1 MLVTPKANSCRFVLP
16 TNTQPAARRR
26 LTTGASSAAGTFGR
40 MIPPAVVTIPLT
52 STRSLTATR
61 SPAPG
66 SSARKMKAFSSTPPI
81 VEGLNWR
88 PQRYPC
94 PLMSA
99 QTAASISANL
109 SWSKVD
115 VLTPFERLTAE
126 IQVRGGR
133 LRETITAPE
142 PLFHMRNV
150 SAEPLVPGAVPLS
163 GVPEGLFNKNLI
175 GGIRTIEPEPPPADQ
190 VAEMIR
196 RYVMFQAANFMVTGA
211 AEFPKAT
218 EPSMHT
224 EILMKARFL
233 PVVDATVTIFGVAG
247 KSWTQPNIW
256 VNRDLMLAVYLG

>member
-1 MLVTPKANSCRFVLP
+1 MT
-16 TNTQPAARRR
+16 
-26 LTTGASSAAGTFGR
+26 
-40 MIPPAVVTIPLT
+40 PAVVVYRPLK
-52 STRSLTATR
+52 STTSLTTTTLSSDFSAATEMNAFRWGQRRIR
-61 SPAPG
+61 SRA
-66 SSARKMKAFSSTPPI
+66 SSRFTEVILQGVVWGPPS
-81 VEGLNWR
+81 
-88 PQRYPC
+88 YPC
-94 PLMSA
+94 PLMSGSPSGGF
-99 QTAASISANL
+99 TGANL

-115 VLTPFERLTAE
+115 VLTSSERLTAE

-133 LRETITAPE
+133 LRETINDPE
-142 PLFHMRNV
+142 PLFHLRNV
-150 SAEPLVPGAVPLS
+150 SAAPLLPGAVPLS

-196 RYVMFQAANFMVTGA
+196 RYVMFQASGFMVTGA

-224 EILMKARFL
+224 EILMKARFF
-233 PVVDATVTIFGVAG
+233 PIVDATVTIFGVAG